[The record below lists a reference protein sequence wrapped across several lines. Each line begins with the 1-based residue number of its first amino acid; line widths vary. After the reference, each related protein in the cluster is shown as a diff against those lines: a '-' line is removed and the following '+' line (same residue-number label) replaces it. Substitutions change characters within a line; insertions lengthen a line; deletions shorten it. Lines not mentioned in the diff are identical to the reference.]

1 MTFVLILFLIVIA
14 LGAVSG
20 GLFGYTEEN
29 KR

>member
-1 MTFVLILFLIVIA
+1 MTFVLILFIIVVI

-20 GLFGYTEEN
+20 GLTGYTEEN

>member
-20 GLFGYTEEN
+20 GLTGYTEEN

>member
-14 LGAVSG
+14 IGAVSG
-20 GLFGYTEEN
+20 GLTGYTEEN

>member
-20 GLFGYTEEN
+20 GLFGYTEVN